1 MKTEPKQCWE
11 EGHVE
16 LSFTVYCLTR
26 MRNEIN
32 YQGKGNVH
40 KKIIKPV
47 LPPYEDPSTPQSPA
61 GRITLPSYAQGEVQD
76 GRYKDTKLRLH

>member
-1 MKTEPKQCWE
+1 MLNRVLQ
-11 EGHVE
+11 
-16 LSFTVYCLTR
+16 FYCLTR